1 MLKKTLRLWV
11 ACRFIES
18 KWRCWS
24 EAGWADSEIRA
35 MNPQDPFYKDI
46 DSLPPYID
54 YQIASIIIHRIL
66 SPLRKDVLR
75 ILQSTFNTHSPKDW
89 FATFLTSFI
98 LLQNYEMQML
108 FQRQFAARRRAE
120 VSRDRT
126 QPRKALLTHKQV
138 QYLDMPLVRATNSG
152 AKTILAHFHY
162 CYKGQQ
168 LFTPGFD
175 WSAPRVRR
183 MARLDAEQ
191 SEFMAQCRDVV
202 VKKGK
207 RPRPLG
213 DTGTSTDQI

>member
-66 SPLRKDVLR
+66 GPLRKDVLR

-108 FQRQFAARRRAE
+108 FQRQFAARRRAK
-120 VSRDRT
+120 VSRHST
-126 QPRKALLTHKQV
+126 QSQSLP
-138 QYLDMPLVRATNSG
+138 D
-152 AKTILAHFHY
+152 
-162 CYKGQQ
+162 
-168 LFTPGFD
+168 TP
-175 WSAPRVRR
+175 SHASR
-183 MARLDAEQ
+183 
-191 SEFMAQCRDVV
+191 CN
-202 VKKGK
+202 
-207 RPRPLG
+207 
-213 DTGTSTDQI
+213 TSTCRLSEPQTQEPKPS